1 MGRDSREG
9 RGLPA
14 LPPELQGLGGTAAM
28 EHAAVT
34 MPPREIRARI
44 WQLEEEKN
52 EAVARA
58 DYPAASR
65 CGKQVLQLQR
75 RRQNQT
81 NGTPDNGR
89 LPYNNSNSNAP
100 MAMASSCVCSP
111 RAHAQTPLI
120 PLQDDD
126 ATATAARGEESGFFG
141 AGMFK
146 MPNIELPRV
155 AMGFGGMF
163 SDDHEDVQQKD
174 HAADDPPESSSF
186 FGTIASFR
194 PFAAE
199 EEASLQPPPK
209 ATSCGEKKK
218 KKPKK
223 REEEVEEYGGPATAQ
238 GLLANGGTK
247 QIADYLAK
255 NPDQAPRIQK
265 ELSNVSLLGNSMMV
279 REEED
284 RSMYTTTTIA
294 PPPPRPERVVACLAC
309 TRCVSANVTAPEL
322 LQQGGSNAVARYLE
336 ANPEKASKIQREMID
351 MPPLSPKG
359 ASVKAS
365 QLTKIFYGEM

>member
-1 MGRDSREG
+1 MQS
-9 RGLPA
+9 A
-14 LPPELQGLGGTAAM
+14 CT
-28 EHAAVT
+28 
-34 MPPREIRARI
+34 
-44 WQLEEEKN
+44 
-52 EAVARA
+52 
-58 DYPAASR
+58 
-65 CGKQVLQLQR
+65 
-75 RRQNQT
+75 
-81 NGTPDNGR
+81 
-89 LPYNNSNSNAP
+89 
-100 MAMASSCVCSP
+100 
-111 RAHAQTPLI
+111 QTPLI

-141 AGMFK
+141 VGMFK

-163 SDDHEDVQQKD
+163 SDEDVQQKD
-174 HAADDPPESSSF
+174 HAAEDPPDPESSSF

-218 KKPKK
+218 KPKK
-223 REEEVEEYGGPATAQ
+223 REEEVEEYLYGGPATAQ

-284 RSMYTTTTIA
+284 MYTTTTIA

-359 ASVKAS
+359 AS